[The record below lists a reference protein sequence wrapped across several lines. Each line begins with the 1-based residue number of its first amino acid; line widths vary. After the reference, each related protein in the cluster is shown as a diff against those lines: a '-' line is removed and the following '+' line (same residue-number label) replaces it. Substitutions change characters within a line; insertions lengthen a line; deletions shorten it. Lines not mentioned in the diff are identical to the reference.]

1 MGAADSGHE
10 PSGAV
15 LRRVPGVPESRLTAA
30 DAARLP
36 STTPAPPWDATVD
49 AVLWTH
55 RATAAA
61 TAALPRGVRPRRVA
75 RFAVA
80 GFVRYHATPV
90 GAYDELLASPTLV
103 RGGLWRLHV
112 PLIAVDSLASL
123 QAGRAHWALPK
134 SLAEFSGAP
143 AGSCALQARGVGWS
157 VRVAVASRGPGNVPA
172 LLRVSL
178 AQVRPDGDVI
188 TIPVT
193 CRGPAQVARVAVTVD
208 GAPSFAD
215 WLRPGR
221 HLGVVLRG
229 VRLRLGSPR

>member
-1 MGAADSGHE
+1 MGSADSGHE
-10 PSGAV
+10 PSGAG
-15 LRRVPGVPESRLTAA
+15 LRGIPGVPESRLTAA

-36 STTPAPPWDATVD
+36 STTPSPPWDTNVD

-61 TAALPRGVRPRRVA
+61 GAALPRGVRARRVA

-90 GAYDELLASPTLV
+90 GSYDELLASPTLV

-112 PLIAVDSLASL
+112 PLIAVDSLTSL
-123 QAGRAHWALPK
+123 HAGRAHWALPK
-134 SLAEFSGAP
+134 SLAEFSAAP
-143 AGSCALQARGVGWS
+143 AGRCSLEARGVGWS
-157 VRVAVASRGPGNVPA
+157 VRVAVVTRGPAVPA
-172 LLRVSL
+172 VLRVSL
-178 AQVRPDGDVI
+178 AQVRAAGDVI

-193 CRGPAQVARVAVTVD
+193 CRGPAQIARVAVTLGD
-208 GAPSFAD
+208 APSFAD

-221 HLGVVLRG
+221 HLGVLLRG
-229 VRLRLGSPR
+229 VRLRLGSPS